1 MKFSRIA
8 TALATAAAVGVGTI
22 ATAGPASA
30 TESRAE
36 SSPAAQDVQA
46 AAWYQYDIWGPY
58 TNATSRLTL
67 LKRCTKAGLD
77 LVASGAVSDAICT
90 DDGRYIRLYGWR

>member
-1 MKFSRIA
+1 MKLRRIA
-8 TALATAAAVGVGTI
+8 AALATAAAIGVGTI
-22 ATAGPASA
+22 TTAGPASA
-30 TESRAE
+30 TEGRAE
-36 SSPAAQDVQA
+36 SAPAAQDVQA

-58 TNATSRLTL
+58 TDAATRLKLTKL
-67 LKRCTKAGLD
+67 CTKNAVA